1 MYECLVG
8 YAPFYADDTVTT
20 CKKIVNW
27 QRSLVFPPDQPISP
41 EARSLITQVR
51 CVEFLE
57 LLLFSNSVAAE
68 NAFCSLPP
76 ALRLLGFAQLVC
88 DSSTRLD
95 INGIK
100 AHPFFDGMAWDDPS
114 DPCWTPCWVPE
125 LRDGDLV
132 SAGSHWLPPHSCHA
146 PCRSPRTAAP
156 QKGFCG
162 SVGS

>member
-68 NAFCSLPP
+68 NAFCSLP
-76 ALRLLGFAQLVC
+76 ATLHRLGV
-88 DSSTRLD
+88 
-95 INGIK
+95 
-100 AHPFFDGMAWDDPS
+100 
-114 DPCWTPCWVPE
+114 
-125 LRDGDLV
+125 
-132 SAGSHWLPPHSCHA
+132 
-146 PCRSPRTAAP
+146 RSLCATAAL
-156 QKGFCG
+156 G
-162 SVGS
+162 STSTGSKRTLSLTAWHGMIRATRAGHRAGCQSCAMEIS